1 MYNFAGE
8 SVLVTGASSGIGK
21 SFAESLAR
29 RGANLIITARSVEK
43 LEALATS
50 IRSSAKVS
58 VEVIG
63 NDLGE
68 AGAAARLMQEVRTR
82 GLSVDVL
89 INNAGFGTWGQFL
102 DQDAATYN
110 NMLQLNITSLVE
122 LSQLCLPE
130 MLAKGSGGIINV
142 GSTASYVPVPYAA
155 TYSASKAFVLYFSEA
170 LYGEYK
176 VKGVTITCLCP
187 GNTASNFAAVASG
200 DSNTVNTT
208 GRSPDEVADIGLDA
222 FLKGEPS
229 VLADKSK
236 AVALLPRFLP
246 RKRVIKIVGDTWK
259 KLLVSRGMKV

>member
-1 MYNFAGE
+1 MNSFSGK

-29 RGANLIITARSVEK
+29 RGANLIITARSVDK
-43 LEALATS
+43 LEALAAS
-50 IRSSAKVS
+50 LRSSAKVS
-58 VEVIG
+58 VDVIG

-68 AGAAARLMQEVRTR
+68 PGSAARLMQEIKSR
-82 GLSVDVL
+82 GLAVDVL
-89 INNAGFGTWGQFL
+89 INNAGFGTWGKFL
-102 DQDAATYN
+102 DQDPATYN

-122 LSQLCLPE
+122 LTQLCLPD
-130 MLAKGSGGIINV
+130 MLSKGSGGIINV

-176 VKGVTITCLCP
+176 DKGVTVTCLCP
-187 GNTASNFAAVASG
+187 GNTASNFATVASG
-200 DSNTVNTT
+200 DGSLVNTT

-222 FLKGEPS
+222 FLEGEPS

-236 AVALLPRFLP
+236 AVALMPRFLP